1 MQTVSATWAE
11 LAGSAVL
18 ALVLGCGGGGGSSVS
33 NPLAPTI
40 TGISLTPT
48 TATVTIGTTAQFTA
62 TVSGTGAYN
71 SDVTWVASAPTGWA
85 GSAGSLTTAIASTS
99 KATYESPYPAPTTVT
114 ITAYAA
120 GDETKSATATVTLA
134 APAAATGPALIVDA
148 GNELHPINPLIYGM
162 NGYQFVNA
170 IDGSA
175 NVPIVRWGG
184 DGTSRYNWQLN
195 VSSSASDWYFEN
207 QSGSPGVGPTGNFN
221 EFVTSNQTIGALT
234 LGTVPVLG
242 WVAKDA
248 TSCSYPMATFPTQYA
263 MDTTRACGDG
273 LYPQGTANCTT
284 KSGCNIPGAQAT
296 DTSVAEGPA
305 FAGAWVAS
313 LVKTFGTAAQGGVAI
328 WDLDNEPS
336 WWDAVHR
343 DVHPAPFTYDEVTNN
358 GLATA
363 AAIKA
368 ADPTAAVSG
377 PVMDY
382 WWDYFYS
389 KKDVESGWSTGPCGQ
404 PWSNPVDR
412 EAHGGT
418 PLMEYYLQQ
427 FAAYDAAHS
436 QRLLDYLDIHGYF
449 SAYYNGVSTALT
461 TAGDS
466 VEQLARLNST
476 RVLWDPTYTD
486 PNFPQPNYLSDKGYS
501 SSCSTPLQAPELIPR
516 LKGWVA
522 KDYPGTKTAID
533 EYNWGGQEHINGAL
547 AQADVLGIFGEFALD
562 LAALWGPPSAT
573 QTPGLMAFEIYRNYD
588 GANSKFGD
596 VALASCSG
604 TTGACAQGGS
614 DPAAQNQL
622 AVYGALRSSD
632 QAVTIVVLNKT
643 YSNLTSS
650 LSLAH
655 LTATGNAQVFQYS
668 AGNLAAITALPEV
681 TVTAPQQGSTTS
693 LIANYTFAATSITLL
708 VIPTR

>member
-1 MQTVSATWAE
+1 MRTAIATWAG
-11 LAGSAVL
+11 LTGSAVL
-18 ALVLGCGGGGGSSVS
+18 VLVLGCGGGGPNISGAGGAS
-33 NPLAPTI
+33 I
-40 TGISLTPT
+40 TGVTLSPT
-48 TATVTIGTTAQFTA
+48 TGTVTIGATLPFTA
-62 TVSGTGAYN
+62 TVSGTGAYDH
-71 SDVTWVASAPTGWA
+71 SVSWLVTGPSSWT
-85 GSAGSLTTAIASTS
+85 GSAGSVTTSTTDTTL
-99 KATYESPYPAPTTVT
+99 AVYESPYPAPATVT
-114 ITAYAA
+114 ITAVAG
-120 GDETKSATATVTLA
+120 GDESKSATATVTLVS
-134 APAAATGPALIVDA
+134 PAAATGPLLIVDA
-148 GNELHPINPLIYGM
+148 NNELHAINPYIYGM

-170 IDGSA
+170 VDGAA
-175 NVPIVRWGG
+175 NVPLVRWGG

-207 QSGSPGVGPTGNFN
+207 QSGSPGVGPTGSFN
-221 EFVTSNQTIGALT
+221 DLVTSDRAIGAAT

-248 TSCSYPMATFPTQYA
+248 TACSYPTATYPTQYA
-263 MDTTRACGDG
+263 MDAKRGCGDG
-273 LYPQGTANCTT
+273 MYPQGTGGCASKT
-284 KSGCNIPGAQAT
+284 GCNIPDAQAS

-313 LVKTFGTAAQGGVAI
+313 LVQAFGSAAQGGVAI

-358 GLATA
+358 GIATA
-363 AAIKA
+363 LAVKT

-389 KKDVESGWSTGPCGQ
+389 KKDVESGWSTGPCYE

-412 EAHGGT
+412 EAHGGK
-418 PLMEYYLQQ
+418 PLIEYYLQQ
-427 FAAYDAAHS
+427 FAEYDATHS

-449 SAYYNGVSTALT
+449 SASYNGAATALT

-476 RVLWDPTYTD
+476 RALWDPTYTD
-486 PNFPQPNYLSDKGYS
+486 PQFPQPNYLTDNGYTS
-501 SSCSTPLQAPELIPR
+501 LCSTPLQAPELIPR
-516 LKGWVA
+516 LEAWVA

-547 AQADVLGIFGEFALD
+547 AQADVLGIFGQFGLD

-573 QTPGLMAFEIYRNYD
+573 QTPGLMAFEMYRNYD

-596 VALASCSG
+596 MALASCSG
-604 TTGACAQGGS
+604 ATGSCAEGS
-614 DPAAQNQL
+614 SSPAAQNQL
-622 AVYGALRSSD
+622 AVYGALRTAD
-632 QAVTIVVLNKT
+632 HVLTVVVINKT
-643 YSNLTSS
+643 YGALTSS
-650 LSLAH
+650 LLLEHLA
-655 LTATGNAQVFQYS
+655 ASGNAEVFEYS
-668 AGNLAAITALPEV
+668 ADNLAAIAELPGA
-681 TVTAPQQGSTTS
+681 TVTAPAPGSTTS
-693 LIANYTFAATSITLL
+693 TVSNYTFPAASITLF
-708 VIPTR
+708 VIPTQ